1 MASRGRAWAAMVAAG
16 TLPWATGAWA
26 QLSLREGGEIDA
38 TRVLGVSLDG
48 VEVRSDQGE
57 PVRIDWSRVAEVRGE
72 FAESA
77 ALFGE
82 YAEKAWRART
92 RLERGD
98 AVAAEPLFEELFSIY
113 GGRRGATPAVV
124 SEGLLR
130 CRLRRGARAAAVP
143 AWIGMLVAGEPDSAT
158 TLVDSQTGLIPSLP
172 PIWMSESAS
181 AVLANDPWILDEHE
195 EPGAGS
201 DRAFVLLDLYRA
213 AADGSGGAGGVLPG
227 ADSPDFGVRLVRAM
241 VLCQSERSEDR
252 QAGRAALGVLRVERP
267 GTWVES
273 WADLGTG
280 LSLAGNPDENDRLR
294 GVVSLLRVPALSARE
309 SPYLA
314 GLGLAFAARAL
325 HDGGDARGA
334 MRVLSELEVLFP
346 GHPAL
351 RWEGL
356 DAIRGRGA
364 PGSAMQWNGPGE
376 RARETGAS

>member
-1 MASRGRAWAAMVAAG
+1 MGRRVGAWAAMVAAG
-16 TLPWATGAWA
+16 SLGVAPA
-26 QLSLREGGEIDA
+26 QVLLRDGGEIDA

-57 PVRIDWSRVAEVRGE
+57 PVQIDWSRVAEVRGE

-92 RLERGD
+92 RLARGD
-98 AVAAEPLFEELFSIY
+98 AVAAEPLFEELFTIY
-113 GGRRGATPAVV
+113 GGRQGATPAVV
-124 SEGLLR
+124 CEGLFR
-130 CRLRRGARAAAVP
+130 CRLRRGARAAAVQ
-143 AWIGMLVAGEPDSAT
+143 AWIGMLVAGEPGSASS
-158 TLVDSQTGLIPSLP
+158 LVDRETGLIPSLP
-172 PIWMSESAS
+172 PIWLGEA
-181 AVLANDPWILDEHE
+181 AAALLANEPWVTEDDEQR
-195 EPGAGS
+195 GAGAE
-201 DRAFVLLDLYRA
+201 RAFMLLELYRA
-213 AADGSGGAGGVLPG
+213 AAGESVGSDGVLPG
-227 ADSPDFGVRLVRAM
+227 ADSSDFGVRLVRAM
-241 VLCQSERSEDR
+241 VLCQSERAEDR
-252 QAGRAALGVLRVERP
+252 LAGRAALRVLREERP
-267 GTWVES
+267 ATWIES

-280 LSLAGNPDENDRLR
+280 LSLVGNAPEDDRLR

-325 HDGGDARGA
+325 HDQGDARGA

-364 PGSAMQWNGPGE
+364 PGSAMQWGG
-376 RARETGAS
+376 RDDRTRETGAS